1 MRLADS
7 HCHLDHRKF
16 AEDRGAVIE
25 RARAAGVER
34 MLAIGT
40 GEGPDDLE
48 AGLRLATEYPFILAT
63 TGVHPHDASK
73 TNSGTFDR
81 LRELAAHPKIVAIGE
96 IGLDYHYDFSPRE
109 TQMEVFRRQLE
120 VAAEA
125 KLPIVIHTRE
135 AWADTLAGLRESW
148 QGGGVFHCFTGN
160 ADEARAALD
169 LGFYLSYGGVV
180 TFPRSE
186 ENREA
191 AKLTPADRMLIE
203 TDAPY
208 LAPLPHRGKRNEPA
222 FVAETARFLAALRGV
237 PPEALAEATTTNF
250 ERFVRYTG

>member
-16 AEDRGAVIE
+16 ADDRDAVIG

-40 GEGPDDLE
+40 GEGPADLE
-48 AGLRLATEYPFILAT
+48 AGLRLAGEYPFILAT

-73 TNSGTFDR
+73 TTAETLDR
-81 LRELAAHPKIVAIGE
+81 LRELARHPKIVAIGE

-109 TQMEVFRRQLE
+109 TQMEVFRGQLE

-125 KLPIVIHTRE
+125 GLPVVIHTRE
-135 AWADTLAGLRESW
+135 AWADTLAVLRESR
-148 QGGGVFHCFTGN
+148 QSEGVFHCFTGN

-191 AKLTPADRMLIE
+191 ARMTPPDRMLIE

-208 LAPLPHRGKRNEPA
+208 LAPVPHRGKRNEPA
-222 FVAETARFLAALRGV
+222 FVADTARFLAALRGV
-237 PPEALAEATTTNF
+237 PPEALAEATTSNF